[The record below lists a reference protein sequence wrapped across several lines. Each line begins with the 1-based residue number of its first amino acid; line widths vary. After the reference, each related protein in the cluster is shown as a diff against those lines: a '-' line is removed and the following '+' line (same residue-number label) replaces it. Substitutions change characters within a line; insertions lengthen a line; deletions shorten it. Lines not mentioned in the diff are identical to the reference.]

1 MKILPSTIKPSEYVR
16 TTFTIAVKHGQ
27 DFEEFKNPEAWAH
40 ISNELKIHDK
50 VELLPEDGSFYA
62 EGIVTGLTKTS
73 VKVHFY
79 LHVTLSGSEV
89 KSKESP
95 YEIGFAGKH
104 KWRIVR
110 KSDEE
115 IIQHGFD
122 SREAALEAAEKL
134 LAQGE

>member
-1 MKILPSTIKPSEYVR
+1 MKILPSSIKPSEYVR
-16 TTFTIAVKHGQ
+16 TAYAIEVKHGQ
-27 DFEEFKNPEAWAH
+27 SFDDFKNPEAWAH
-40 ISNELKIHDK
+40 ISSELKIRDK

-73 VKVHFY
+73 VKVYFY
-79 LHVTLSGSEV
+79 LYTELSASQS
-89 KSKESP
+89 KNKESP

-110 KSDEE
+110 KSDEA
-115 IIQHGFD
+115 IIQHGFE
-122 SREAALEAAEKL
+122 SREAAQEAADKL